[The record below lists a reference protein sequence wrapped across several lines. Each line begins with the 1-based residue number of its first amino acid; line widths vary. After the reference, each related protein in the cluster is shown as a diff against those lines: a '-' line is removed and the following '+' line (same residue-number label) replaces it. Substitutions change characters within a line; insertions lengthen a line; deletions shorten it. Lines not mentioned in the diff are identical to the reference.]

1 MARKGIGIGRYQ
13 KDLAWDSEKQILNV
27 LSDGKWHRY
36 QEIQQAA
43 RLSSRTLSK
52 HLKRLEKGLVE
63 KHIDLQSGEYP
74 YPVYYRI
81 KESIYS
87 RMDTQWRAF
96 LFEQITKQPEF
107 WLKQPETFIEFLN
120 QMVGLQIL
128 INLHYYFTWE
138 KNEAM
143 LQQSNEFL
151 AFSLYQECVDYL
163 KAKLE
168 ELGKTENL
176 SVILAEA
183 EERMAKDFEIM
194 WKAKFKNKPTFSE
207 AFRSLFQ
214 LRKTGKPKP

>member
-1 MARKGIGIGRYQ
+1 MARKGIGRYQ

-27 LSDGKWHRY
+27 LSNGKWHRY
-36 QEIQQAA
+36 QEIQQAT
-43 RLSSRTLSK
+43 RLSTATLSK

-63 KHIDLQSGEYP
+63 KRIDLQSGEYP

-81 KESIYS
+81 KQNVISQME
-87 RMDTQWRAF
+87 REWRAF

-107 WLKQPETFIEFLN
+107 WLKQPEIFMEFLN

-143 LQQSNEFL
+143 LEQSNEFL
-151 AFSLYQECVDYL
+151 AFSLYKECVDFL

-183 EERMAKDFEIM
+183 KERMAKDFETM
-194 WKAKFKNKPTFSE
+194 WKNKFQNKPKVSKLSKAFFSF
-207 AFRSLFQ
+207 A
-214 LRKTGKPKP
+214 KTEKPKA

>member
-1 MARKGIGIGRYQ
+1 MERKGIGRYQ
-13 KDLAWDSEKQILNV
+13 KDLVWDSEKRILNV
-27 LSDGKWHRY
+27 LSNGKWHRY
-36 QEIQQAA
+36 QEIQQATK
-43 RLSSRTLSK
+43 LSTATLSK
-52 HLKRLEKGLVE
+52 HLKRLEKGIVE
-63 KHIDLQSGEYP
+63 KRIDLQSGEYP
-74 YPVYYRI
+74 YPVYYRL
-81 KESIYS
+81 KENLSS
-87 RMDTQWRAF
+87 NLHEPWRTF

-107 WLKQPETFIEFLN
+107 WLKQPETFMEFLN

-128 INLHYYFTWE
+128 INLHYYFTYE

-143 LQQSNEFL
+143 LEQANEFL
-151 AFSLYQECVDYL
+151 AFSLYKECVDFL

-207 AFRSLFQ
+207 VFRSLFQ
-214 LRKTGKPKP
+214 LRKTGKPNP